1 MQVGNYYST
10 PLYSFKMKCAECPNK
25 FVIETDPKNA
35 DYKVISGGKW
45 KNETWD
51 HEEAEGM
58 PQVVFLLT
66 NFWDNGVHLSI

>member
-1 MQVGNYYST
+1 
-10 PLYSFKMKCAECPNK
+10 MKCAECPNK

-35 DYKVISGGKW
+35 DYKVVSGGKW

-58 PQVVFLLT
+58 RFVV
-66 NFWDNGVHLSI
+66 VIY